1 MPASRTKSPATLK
14 ATMRRVRLAKRPR
27 ARKLRKAI
35 SRVPSAA
42 TRRERSPSSG
52 EAAGRN
58 AGSSSVSL
66 RASSSVRLA
75 MRFSPTLNRNFP
87 SGFHRSGRM
96 SAFPVAIADAIKRFD
111 CVEGVIDFLEF
122 LAQALDVAVDGAV
135 IYIDLVVIGG
145 IHQRIPAL
153 HIAGALGERLKD
165 QKFRHGQHNLL
176 AVPCAGMTLRIE
188 HQLATLQNLVRR
200 AFGSGTFRLGR
211 HAAEH
216 RLHALDKQA
225 LR

>member
-14 ATMRRVRLAKRPR
+14 ATMRRVRLEKRPR
-27 ARKLRKAI
+27 ARKLRKATR
-35 SRVPSAA
+35 RVPSAE
-42 TRRERSPSSG
+42 TSRERNPPFG
-52 EAAGRN
+52 EAAEGN
-58 AGSSSVSL
+58 TGSSSVSL

-75 MRFSPTLNRNFP
+75 MRFSPALNRNFP

-111 CVEGVIDFLEF
+111 RVEAVIDFLEF

-135 IYIDLVVIGG
+135 IHIDLIIIGS

-165 QKFRHGQHNLL
+165 QEFRDGEHHRL
-176 AVPCAGMTLRIE
+176 AFPCAGVALGIE
-188 HQLATLQNLVRR
+188 HQL
-200 AFGSGTFRLGR
+200 
-211 HAAEH
+211 
-216 RLHALDKQA
+216 
-225 LR
+225 